1 MDPGSLLGGDTAGGL
16 AARYDGSAVAEGS
29 GAVNGVVSDIGLA
42 GALGSTASGS
52 TDVNGRAPR
61 ASDPVA
67 SDAGVSA
74 SG

>member
-1 MDPGSLLGGDTAGGL
+1 MDPDSLLGGDTAGCL
-16 AARYDGSAVAEGS
+16 AARYDGSVVAEGS
-29 GAVNGVVSDIGLA
+29 GAVDRAVSDIEPT